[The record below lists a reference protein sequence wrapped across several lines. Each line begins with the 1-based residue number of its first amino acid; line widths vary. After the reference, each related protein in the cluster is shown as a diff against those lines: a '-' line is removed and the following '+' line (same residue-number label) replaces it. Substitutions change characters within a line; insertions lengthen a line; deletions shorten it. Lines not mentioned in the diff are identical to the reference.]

1 MLVSLGLD
9 GLRQAGDTKACGRA
23 PFYQWAVVI
32 GGLGLAGLPP
42 LGGFASRWLI
52 YRAALREEASLA
64 YLLIVASGALMVGY
78 LRFMMA
84 PESAKTLEEST
95 EGDTST
101 ISKLIMAGLAVA
113 SLAIGLYPQSVLG
126 SILDVVERLA
136 ALG

>member
-1 MLVSLGLD
+1 
-9 GLRQAGDTKACGRA
+9 
-23 PFYQWAVVI
+23 VVI